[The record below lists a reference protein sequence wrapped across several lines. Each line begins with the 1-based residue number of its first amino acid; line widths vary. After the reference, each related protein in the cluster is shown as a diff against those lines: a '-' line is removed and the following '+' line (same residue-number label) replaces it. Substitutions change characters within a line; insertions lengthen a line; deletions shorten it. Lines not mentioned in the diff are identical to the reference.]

1 MNSAYRPL
9 LRHDLVRT
17 VERPFGWV
25 PCRMLSNGTI
35 TSMSPT
41 ERQLYL
47 VLALAADR
55 NGISF
60 HGEQRLQHI
69 LGFHQ
74 EELRRARA
82 ALMSRDLLAYDGT
95 TYQLLPLPPDA
106 MPAVSMQ
113 RKASTPSTAASSSIP
128 RPQAAPQRPSSPS
141 GDPGRQGMPESVR
154 DILRN
159 LYGRDSF

>member
-35 TSMSPT
+35 TSMSPA

-60 HGEQRLQHI
+60 HSDKRLQHI

-74 EELRRARA
+74 EELSSARA

-95 TYQLLPLPPDA
+95 TYQLLPLPPDT
-106 MPAVSMQ
+106 MHAVSMQ
-113 RKASTPSTAASSSIP
+113 RKASTPAKAGSGSTP
-128 RPQAAPQRPSSPS
+128 RPQASPQRPSSPS
-141 GDPGRQGMPESVR
+141 DDPVRQGMPESVR

>member
-1 MNSAYRPL
+1 MSSAQRPL
-9 LRHDLVRT
+9 LRDDLVRT

-60 HGEQRLQHI
+60 HSDKRIQHI

-74 EELRRARA
+74 EELRLARA
-82 ALMSRDLLAYDGT
+82 ALVSRDLLAYDGT

-106 MPAVSMQ
+106 MHAMGIP
-113 RKASTPSTAASSSIP
+113 RETSTPTMAPSCPTP
-128 RPQAAPQRPSSPS
+128 RPQPAPQLPPSPS
-141 GDPGRQGMPESVR
+141 HGPIRQGMPESVR